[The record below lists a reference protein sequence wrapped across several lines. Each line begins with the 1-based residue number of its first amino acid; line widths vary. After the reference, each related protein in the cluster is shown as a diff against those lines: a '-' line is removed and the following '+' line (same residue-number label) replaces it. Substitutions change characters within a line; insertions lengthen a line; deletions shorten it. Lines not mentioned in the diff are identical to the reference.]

1 MKSTVARRYAKAFI
15 ELGRE
20 DGLYEQYGKEL
31 RTVIPVF
38 KGNPELLRTLLNPMY
53 RIEDRKALLERVAES
68 LRLSPLTGRFLAVLV
83 KTRKIKLLDDIG
95 EAYSRLEDDLAGRIR
110 ATVEAAVEPK
120 EEMVGNIKDKLKA
133 ITGKEVIVAFRKD
146 PSLIGGLVLRIG
158 NTVLDGSVRTQL
170 ELMKEKILEGV
181 V

>member
-1 MKSTVARRYAKAFI
+1 MKSTVARRYAKALI

-20 DGLYEQYGKEL
+20 DGLYEPYGKEL

-38 KGNPELLRTLLNPMY
+38 KGNPELSRTLLNPMY
-53 RIEDRKALLERVAES
+53 RLEERLNLMNRVSEGMK
-68 LRLSPLTGRFLAVLV
+68 LSPVVTRFLAILIE
-83 KTRKIKLLDDIG
+83 TRKISLLEDIG

-110 ATVEAAVEPK
+110 ATMEAAVDPK
-120 EEMVGNIKDKLKA
+120 EEIVGNIKDKLKT
-133 ITGKEVIVAFRKD
+133 ITGKEVILAFRKD
-146 PSLIGGLVLRIG
+146 PALIGGLVLKIG

>member
-1 MKSTVARRYAKAFI
+1 MKSTVARRYAKALI

-20 DGLYEQYGKEL
+20 DGLYEQYGREL
-31 RTVIPVF
+31 RTIIPVF
-38 KGNPELLRTLLNPMY
+38 KGNPELTRTLLNPMY
-53 RIEDRKALLERVAES
+53 RLEERLGLMNSVAEGMK
-68 LRLSPLTGRFLAVLV
+68 LSKVVARFLAILV
-83 KTRKIKLLDDIG
+83 ETRKISLLDDIG

-110 ATVEAAVEPK
+110 ATVEAAVDPK
-120 EEMVGNIKDKLKA
+120 EEMVANIKDKLKA
-133 ITGKEVIVAFRKD
+133 ITGKEVILAFRKD
-146 PSLIGGLVLRIG
+146 PSLVGGLVLKIG